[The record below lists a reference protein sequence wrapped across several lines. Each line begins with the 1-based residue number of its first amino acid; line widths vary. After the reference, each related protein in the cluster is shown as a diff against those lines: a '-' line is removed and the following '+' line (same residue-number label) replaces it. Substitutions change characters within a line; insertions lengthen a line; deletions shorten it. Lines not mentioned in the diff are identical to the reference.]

1 MLVIAFFLTAL
12 LKKGKSCFIG
22 TSVGKQYSQI
32 KMQVV

>member
-12 LKKGKSCFIG
+12 LKKGKFASLG